1 MVVSSLPL
9 PAGLA
14 LDAADWEQPP
24 PAVRQV
30 VLQLVEVIQQQHTTV
45 QHLEARV
52 KTLEAQIAELEGRL
66 QQRSHNSD
74 RPPSSDPPYEKRTA
88 RAGMQKSPGAKPGHP
103 GHRQ

>member
-74 RPPSSDPPYEKRTA
+74 RLSSSDPPYEKLSA
-88 RAGMQKSPGAKPGHP
+88 RALLDDRPRGSPGYAPP
-103 GHRQ
+103 WS